1 MQLEGRVN
9 FLNTLRFKRN
19 LDNYKKFLGFNF
31 FNKPIVEHL
40 DLTLTQQVIDFRRQ
54 TKELLHQLGED
65 LKLIVL

>member
-31 FNKPIVEHL
+31 FNKPSGEHL
-40 DLTLTQQVIDFRRQ
+40 NLTLTQQVIDFRKQ
-54 TKELLHQLGED
+54 IKEFLYQLGKQ
-65 LKLIVL
+65 L